1 MANEKTVT
9 QNVLD
14 DELLEALASGR
25 EDLVDAATL
34 ARVAEDPT
42 LREEIARARAL
53 SLDVGLLLDDAHPP
67 VNVGALVQRAIQN
80 APPVVE
86 ARHLKLAGIVA
97 LVSTVGFGL
106 LSLPR
111 LPGWDDLA
119 RAAQLA
125 GSFVSLATSAMGRLP
140 VGAGFAA
147 ACVCIA
153 LVLLLGRRSRAA
165 RGAISVVFL
174 ATSLGAPSYSG
185 AQDFHGEWPATER
198 VSVDA
203 ENESRSAVLREVA
216 EDSNLNIVSHL
227 QTDPLITVRV
237 SDVPLRAFLSVA
249 LAGEPDASVS
259 RQDGMIVV
267 LPAGS
272 ARPEAAPDAPVAPVA
287 PAAPIAPVAPV
298 APQPPLPPLPP
309 GSVDDRFS
317 MGDNI
322 QLSTGETVR
331 DLVTLGGNA
340 VVDGTVLGD
349 CFSMG
354 GNIEVRGVVH
364 GDLMSMGG
372 NIHIFPGAR
381 VLGEVGSMGGEIT
394 NDSGVFIRNQQS
406 VETEEAEPPARN
418 FFRRASRH
426 GVIFLLGLILLG
438 AFQPRHALLCQAV
451 IRSPLRAAMSGA
463 GGFFAAL
470 ILTLALAVT
479 LIGIPLS
486 VLVVLLTTVSVY
498 FGFAVVASVLG
509 ALLPVPKW
517 QGHPLKQLAAGVAIL
532 FVLSSIPVVSVFA
545 DVFAAC
551 IGFGA
556 VVLTR
561 FGRPSTDTI

>member
-1 MANEKTVT
+1 MANEKTET
-9 QNVLD
+9 PNVLD
-14 DELLEALASGR
+14 DELLEALATGR
-25 EDLVDAATL
+25 EDLVDAETL
-34 ARVAEDPT
+34 ARVAEDPA
-42 LREEIARARAL
+42 LREEIARARGL

-67 VNVGALVQRAIQN
+67 VDIGAMVQRAIQS

-86 ARHLKLAGIVA
+86 SRHLKLAGVFA
-97 LVSTVGFGL
+97 LVSTVAFGL

-111 LPGWDDLA
+111 LPAWDDLL
-119 RAAQLA
+119 RAAQLG
-125 GSFVSLATSAMGRLP
+125 GSLVSLTTSALGRLP

-147 ACVCIA
+147 ACVCIG
-153 LVLLLGRRSRAA
+153 LVLVLGRRSRTAGRA
-165 RGAISVVFL
+165 LSTLLL
-174 ATSLGAPSYSG
+174 ATLLGAPSLSY
-185 AQDFHGEWPATER
+185 AQQFLGDWPETER

-216 EDSNLNIVSHL
+216 EDSGLNFVSHL

-237 SDVPLRAFLSVA
+237 TDVPLRAFLSVA
-249 LAGEPDASVS
+249 LANDPNV
-259 RQDGMIVV
+259 RVTRRDGMIVV

-272 ARPEAAPDAPVAPVA
+272 ALAEAVAPVV
-287 PAAPIAPVAPV
+287 PAAPIAPR
-298 APQPPLPPLPP
+298 PPLPPA
-309 GSVDDRFS
+309 GDVDDRYS
-317 MGDNI
+317 MGDD
-322 QLSTGETVR
+322 LHLGEGETVR
-331 DLVTLGGNA
+331 DLVTLGGDA
-340 VVDGTVLGD
+340 VVDGVVLGD
-349 CFSMG
+349 CISMG
-354 GNIEVRGVVH
+354 GDVEVRGVVH

-372 NIHIFPGAR
+372 DIHIFAGAR

-394 NDSGVFIRNQQS
+394 NDSETIIHHES
-406 VETEEAEPPARN
+406 VEAEEEEPPARN

-470 ILTLALAVT
+470 VMTIALAVT

-486 VLVVLLTTVSVY
+486 ILVVLLTTVSVY

-517 QGHPLKQLAAGVAIL
+517 RGHPLKQLAAGVAIL
-532 FVLSSIPVVSVFA
+532 FVLSSLPVVSVFA
-545 DVFAAC
+545 DIFAAC

-561 FGRPSTDTI
+561 FGRPSRDSM

>member
-1 MANEKTVT
+1 MANEKTET
-9 QNVLD
+9 RNVLD
-14 DELLEALASGR
+14 DELLEALATGR
-25 EDLVDAATL
+25 EDLVDAETL
-34 ARVAEDPT
+34 ERVAEDPA
-42 LREEIARARAL
+42 LREEVARARAL
-53 SLDVGLLLDDAHPP
+53 SLDVGLLLDDAHPA
-67 VNVGALVQRAIQN
+67 VDVGAMVQRAIQS

-86 ARHLKLAGIVA
+86 SRQLKLAGLFA
-97 LVSTVGFGL
+97 LVSTVAFGL

-111 LPGWDDLA
+111 LPAWDDLL
-119 RAAQLA
+119 RAAQLG
-125 GSFVSLATSAMGRLP
+125 GSFVSSTTSALGRLP

-147 ACVCIA
+147 ACVCIG
-153 LVLLLGRRSRAA
+153 LVLLLGHRSRAA
-165 RGAISVVFL
+165 GRALSTLLL
-174 ATSLGAPSYSG
+174 ATFLGAPSLSY
-185 AQDFHGEWPATER
+185 AQQFLGDWPATER

-216 EDSNLNIVSHL
+216 ESSGLNFVSHL

-237 SDVPLRAFLSVA
+237 TDVPLRAFLSVA
-249 LAGEPDASVS
+249 LANDPNVSVT

-272 ARPEAAPDAPVAPVA
+272 ALTEAVA
-287 PAAPIAPVAPV
+287 PAAPVVPVAPATPI
-298 APQPPLPPLPP
+298 APRPPLPPA
-309 GSVDDRFS
+309 GDVDDRYS
-317 MGDNI
+317 MGDD
-322 QLSTGETVR
+322 LHLGEGETVR
-331 DLVTLGGNA
+331 DLVTLGGDA
-340 VVDGTVLGD
+340 VVDGVVLGD
-349 CFSMG
+349 CISMG
-354 GNIEVRGVVH
+354 GDVEVRGVVH

-372 NIHIFPGAR
+372 DIHIFAGAR

-394 NDSGVFIRNQQS
+394 NDSETFIHHES
-406 VETEEAEPPARN
+406 VEAEAEEPPARN

-470 ILTLALAVT
+470 VMTIALAVT

-486 VLVVLLTTVSVY
+486 ILVVLLTTVSVY

-517 QGHPLKQLAAGVAIL
+517 RGHPLKQLAAGVAIL
-532 FVLSSIPVVSVFA
+532 FVLSSLPVVSVFA
-545 DVFAAC
+545 DIFAAC

-561 FGRPSTDTI
+561 FGRPSRDSM